1 MDDKNKQQLEKNLLA
16 FTLLVTQSEFYGIAL
31 KGVVKNEFNNHLIR
45 YLKGAKYLIKY
56 INQYI
61 DADTLEDNS
70 EEIANFIENL
80 IQSNNTNN

>member
-1 MDDKNKQQLEKNLLA
+1 MKTELEKNLLA

-31 KGVVKNEFNNHLIR
+31 KGNVHHEFSYRLNEYLRTSKQLI
-45 YLKGAKYLIKY
+45 AY
-56 INQYI
+56 INKFI
-61 DADTLEDNS
+61 DSDTLEDNS